1 MKKKGLIALTLC
13 LALACPAA
21 LAETVDMIDVLLNSK
36 TTQAFTQEDLAEEDL
51 NTILLCGINAQSAM
65 NSQPWHFS
73 VLTDD
78 ETLAALDSGSSA
90 PTGAEDESA
99 EDAGED
105 AAPAAS
111 DTAKAS
117 VADAAAAI
125 VISTGDALKWN
136 SFDAGGAC
144 DRMSIAARALG
155 YGSKIVAAPCDT
167 INANQAWKD
176 YLGIPEDMESI
187 AILLLGIED
196 TAVDGSSGASVRN
209 DISDVVTLE
218 SAQ

>member
-78 ETLAALDSGSSA
+78 ETLAALDL
-90 PTGAEDESA
+90 
-99 EDAGED
+99 
-105 AAPAAS
+105 APARPPARRM
-111 DTAKAS
+111 KARRTPGKMRRRPHR
-117 VADAAAAI
+117 I
-125 VISTGDALKWN
+125 
-136 SFDAGGAC
+136 
-144 DRMSIAARALG
+144 RPR
-155 YGSKIVAAPCDT
+155 P
-167 INANQAWKD
+167 
-176 YLGIPEDMESI
+176 
-187 AILLLGIED
+187 
-196 TAVDGSSGASVRN
+196 R
-209 DISDVVTLE
+209 
-218 SAQ
+218 

>member
-99 EDAGED
+99 EEAKEK
-105 AAPAAS
+105 AAPVAS
-111 DTAKAS
+111 DTVKAS

-144 DRMSIAARALG
+144 DRMSFAARALG

-176 YLGIPEDMESI
+176 YLGIPEDMEAI
-187 AILLLGIED
+187 AILLLGVED

>member
-90 PTGAEDESA
+90 PTGAEDESGGRRGRCG
-99 EDAGED
+99 AGR
-105 AAPAAS
+105 
-111 DTAKAS
+111 
-117 VADAAAAI
+117 I
-125 VISTGDALKWN
+125 
-136 SFDAGGAC
+136 
-144 DRMSIAARALG
+144 G
-155 YGSKIVAAPCDT
+155 YG
-167 INANQAWKD
+167 QG
-176 YLGIPEDMESI
+176 LGSRRGGGHRHLHRRRAEVEQ
-187 AILLLGIED
+187 L
-196 TAVDGSSGASVRN
+196 
-209 DISDVVTLE
+209 
-218 SAQ
+218 